1 MGLGEE
7 RGQIEGVADAIHP
20 ETLEEGLAAGRNN
33 VDKGCGEKGGKIMFK
48 KLWAKIKGF
57 FVSVGAAV
65 WEFIA
70 DAIPPAKEII
80 IDALKGTAV
89 EIVATLN
96 MEDLLNEEKRK
107 IAFDKIKEVAEEKG
121 IEVRDSVINLL
132 IELAVSWLKEQKV

>member
-1 MGLGEE
+1 
-7 RGQIEGVADAIHP
+7 
-20 ETLEEGLAAGRNN
+20 
-33 VDKGCGEKGGKIMFK
+33 MFK

-57 FVSVGAAV
+57 FVGVGSAV

-80 IDALKGTAV
+80 IVALKGTAV